1 MKATKLITTL
11 GLATLALVACTDED
25 EVQSNILPKGAVHLT
40 AQIEGVQTRAPQLDA
55 EGKGNFAQGDVWGMY
70 AYTDDA
76 AAGEN
81 MEYKYRETV
90 LYWEDLSETSPVTF
104 SAHYPRITE
113 AIANPAAYM
122 HTPLEWNKTDDLLH
136 ATATAS
142 KGGTVA
148 LTFKHLMHRLIIKL
162 TAGEGMTG
170 TNLTTALI
178 NSTGKNGD
186 YTMYGSVEVNLL
198 TGEVN
203 YGRYA
208 DLIQLTNASRGNAD
222 WKVAPQDLRA
232 GAEWLRIMVGEDM
245 WCYNVPANL
254 NSSNSSHPTRLES
267 GKQLTLNLTL
277 KKNQQT
283 GQTEVELTGSDISGW
298 SDGGT
303 ITDDVVIGGNTP
315 TDGNI
320 NMIGK
325 TAEEVKAAIKATLD
339 AGITEFTLTGPIA
352 NLGLSG
358 ANSSVNPFY
367 STAVTKLD
375 LSGVTDWEPV
385 NIDGNSQTIKTVIG
399 VPEGAFFGSPN
410 LKTVVL
416 PEQVKAIGSEAFSS
430 CLSLSK
436 INLENVTHI
445 GKSAF
450 ADCTVLKEVDMS
462 EVTTIYEGAFW
473 RAGLIALSL
482 PKATSISEGITDG
495 NSSGIGSFSS
505 CQLLVA
511 VEAPSLTNTGYF
523 SFAGCSALEI
533 VNMPELTEINERA
546 FFNTGLES
554 INHGKVT
561 TVGEKAFERCE
572 KLTEVNLGN
581 VTTVGKNAF
590 AECGFLTKVE
600 LPSLVTVGDN
610 AFINCIGL
618 VEIELPAT
626 TIGSFLFSGCTE
638 LTTLSLPNAKFF
650 GNFIVADC
658 SALINLKL
666 TAAGSLV
673 SVSGEE
679 VIKEGTFGPSWS
691 DFRYGN
697 CALVLNADKQQSG
710 TGSPTVT
717 NATTWL
723 GNTWNGI
730 AFE

>member
-1 MKATKLITTL
+1 MKAMKLITAL
-11 GLATLALVACTDED
+11 GLATLALTACTDED
-25 EVQSNILPKGAVHLT
+25 EMRNNTLPEGAVHII
-40 AQIEGVQTRAPQLDA
+40 AGIDGVQTRAPQLDA

-70 AYTDDA
+70 AYTDAA

-90 LYWEDLSETSPVTF
+90 LYWEDLRETSPITF

-170 TNLTTALI
+170 TDLTTALI
-178 NSTGKNGD
+178 NSAGKNGD
-186 YTMYGSVEVNLL
+186 YTMYGDVEVNLL
-198 TGEVN
+198 TGEVD
-203 YGRYA
+203 YGRHGS
-208 DLIQLTNASRGNAD
+208 LIQLTNASSGNAD

-232 GAEWLRIMVGEDM
+232 GAEWLRIMVGKDM
-245 WCYNVPANL
+245 WCYNVPDNL
-254 NSSNSSHPTRLES
+254 NSSNPDHPTRLES

-283 GQTEVELTGSDISGW
+283 GQTEVELSGSDISGW
-298 SDGGT
+298 GNGGT
-303 ITDDVVIGGNTP
+303 ITDDVVIGGDTP
-315 TDGNI
+315 ADGNI
-320 NMIGK
+320 SMIGK
-325 TAEEVKAAIKATLD
+325 TAEEVKAAIKAAFD

-358 ANSSVNPFY
+358 SSAMNPFY
-367 STAVTKLD
+367 NTAVTKLD
-375 LSGVTDWEPV
+375 LSGVTGWEPV
-385 NIDGNSQTIKTVIG
+385 NIDGNSNSTKTVVG
-399 VPEGAFFGSPN
+399 VPETAF
-410 LKTVVL
+410 LYCTALETVVL
-416 PEQVKAIGSEAFSS
+416 PEEVKAIGHNAFSS
-430 CLSLSK
+430 CLLLSK

-462 EVTTIYEGAFW
+462 EVTTIYEGAFR

-495 NSSGIGSFSS
+495 NSGGIGSFAS
-505 CQLLVA
+505 CQLLVS
-511 VEAPSLTNTGYF
+511 VEAPFLTNTGYF

-554 INHGKVT
+554 INLDKVT
-561 TVGEKAFERCE
+561 TVGKQAFSRCE
-572 KLTEVNLGN
+572 K
-581 VTTVGKNAF
+581 
-590 AECGFLTKVE
+590 LTKVE
-600 LPSLVTVGDN
+600 LPALATIGEQ
-610 AFINCIGL
+610 AFQDCIGL
-618 VEIELPAT
+618 EEIELPAT
-626 TIGSFLFSGCTE
+626 TIGSYLFGGCTE
-638 LTTLSLPNAKFF
+638 LTTLSLPNAEIF
-650 GNFIVADC
+650 GYSIVADC
-658 SALINLKL
+658 SLLTNLKL
-666 TAAGSLV
+666 TAAGALV
-673 SVSGEE
+673 NVDGEAIWE
-679 VIKEGTFGPSWS
+679 STFGIPLSS

-697 CALVLNADKQQSG
+697 CAIMLNADKKQSG
-710 TGSPTVT
+710 AGSPTVT
-717 NATTWL
+717 DASTWVSQ
-723 GNTWNGI
+723 TWKSI
-730 AFE
+730 TFEQK